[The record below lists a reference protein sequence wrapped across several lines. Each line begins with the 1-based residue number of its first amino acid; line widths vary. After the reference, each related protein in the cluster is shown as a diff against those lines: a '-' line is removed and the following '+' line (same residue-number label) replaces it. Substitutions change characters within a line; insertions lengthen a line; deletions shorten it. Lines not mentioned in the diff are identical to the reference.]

1 MAQKA
6 KKDRAKANISTL
18 NTLHITALTLNA
30 AFILFSIFIRR
41 RSFLTYTILSLPSLI
56 AEFILE
62 TTGRPKYDATTK
74 ALKSAG
80 EDLAAEGLTEYMFD
94 VIWVT
99 WASLVA
105 VVVCGNWG
113 WLVWG
118 VVPVFGVWKGWG
130 LLGMARGMMGGGQG
144 GQGQAPEGQMAA
156 GQGNRKQRRAA

>member
-18 NTLHITALTLNA
+18 NTLHITALVLNV
-30 AFILFSIFIRR
+30 AFILFSILIRR
-41 RSFLTYTILSLPSLI
+41 RSFLTYTTLSLPSLV

-74 ALKSAG
+74 GLKSAG

-105 VVVCGNWG
+105 VVVFGNWG

-130 LLGMARGMMGGGQG
+130 LLGMARGMMGGGKG
-144 GQGQAPEGQMAA
+144 GQGQAPEQIAA